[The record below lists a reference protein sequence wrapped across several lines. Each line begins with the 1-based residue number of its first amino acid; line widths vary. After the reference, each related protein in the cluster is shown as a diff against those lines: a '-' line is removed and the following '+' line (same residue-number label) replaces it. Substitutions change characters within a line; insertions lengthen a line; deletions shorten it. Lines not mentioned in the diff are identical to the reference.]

1 MELTWLKFPE
11 DWTGTPYLAVL
22 HQILGGRCILWLD
35 RNRLYSGWIFV
46 HPIANGGFTL
56 KTRAHDDRQISF
68 WGAVSIGVGG
78 MVGGGIFAVLGL
90 AVLLAGGAAPLSF
103 LVAGVVA
110 LLTAYSYA
118 KLSVT
123 YPNQGGTVIFV
134 DRAFGID
141 LFTGGLNNLLW
152 LSYIVTLSLY
162 SVAFANYAGTLFPAD
177 TPLLKH
183 MLISGGI
190 LIPTLLNMTSPRL
203 ISRTETYVVA
213 IKIAILVLVVV
224 CGFSTVDPARIAP
237 DTWSTPLSIIGGAM
251 IMFVAYEG
259 FELIANTAT
268 NVTNYRVTLPRAY
281 YTSVI
286 FVIVLYTLIAIV
298 TVGALAP
305 AKLAN
310 AADFALAEAARP
322 SLGDIGFGLVA
333 VSAILATFSAI
344 NATLYGSARLA
355 YTIAEENELPPF
367 LEKKLWN
374 QPIAGLVLTA
384 LFALLLANLADLSSI
399 STMGSAGFLVIFAA
413 VNASNAIKYR
423 ETGSRPVLAWM
434 GVAACL
440 LALMALIWRTWRD
453 DAAQL
458 WVLGVMIALAFAIE
472 AVVILAYRVP
482 HKLP

>member
-1 MELTWLKFPE
+1 
-11 DWTGTPYLAVL
+11 
-22 HQILGGRCILWLD
+22 
-35 RNRLYSGWIFV
+35 
-46 HPIANGGFTL
+46 
-56 KTRAHDDRQISF
+56 
-68 WGAVSIGVGG
+68 

-103 LVAGVVA
+103 LIAGVVA

-123 YPNQGGTVIFV
+123 YPNQGGTVIFI

-162 SVAFANYAGTLFPAD
+162 AVAFANYAATLFPAD
-177 TPLLKH
+177 TPVLRHL
-183 MLISGGI
+183 LISGGI
-190 LIPTLLNMTSPRL
+190 LVPTLLNMTSPRL

-224 CGFSTVDPARIAP
+224 CGFFTIDPARIAP
-237 DTWSTPLSIIGGAM
+237 ATWSTPLSIVGAAM

-268 NVTNYRVTLPRAY
+268 NVTNYKVTLPRAY

-286 FVIVLYTLIAIV
+286 FVIVLYTLIAMV
-298 TVGALAP
+298 TVGALSP
-305 AKLAN
+305 AKLAG
-310 AADFALAEAARP
+310 AADFALAEAAKP
-322 SLGDIGFGLVA
+322 SLGSVGFGLVA

-374 QPIAGLVLTA
+374 QPVAGLLLTA
-384 LFALLLANLADLSSI
+384 LLALFLSNLADLTSI

-413 VNASNAIKYR
+413 VNAANVVKAR
-423 ETGSRPVLAWM
+423 ETGSHRSIALL
-434 GVAACL
+434 GVTACL
-440 LALMALIWRTWRD
+440 FALVALVWRTFRD
-453 DAAQL
+453 DPEQL
-458 WVLGVMIALAFAIE
+458 WVLGIMITLAFVIE
-472 AVVILAYRVP
+472 VAVAVVYGRPGQEAAFNRQRID
-482 HKLP
+482 